1 MLLAYRPGPP
11 GSSPPMQELPKYWS
25 ITMSSVNEINQRHP
39 SVEPPGVKSPL
50 RHDSVTIA
58 CPVCGSSF
66 SPSGR
71 RTYCSDACR
80 SLAYRRRRS
89 SGTLPTLR
97 VPRSQPRREITVY
110 ECDTC
115 GERSLGEQRC
125 PQCHT
130 FMRRVGIGGHCPSC
144 EESITIS
151 ELVGTGFIV
160 EP

>member
-1 MLLAYRPGPP
+1 MRPNNCTVADTKTARTRIRV
-11 GSSPPMQELPKYWS
+11 SSCPVSMRVTKPTRAWS
-25 ITMSSVNEINQRHP
+25 HR
-39 SVEPPGVKSPL
+39 KSNP
-50 RHDSVTIA
+50 RCPTIA

-80 SLAYRRRRS
+80 SLGYRRRRS
-89 SGTLPTLR
+89 VGR
-97 VPRSQPRREITVY
+97 ENIAVAKSQSRREITVY

-115 GERSLGEQRC
+115 GERSPGEQRC
-125 PQCHT
+125 TQCHT

>member
-1 MLLAYRPGPP
+1 
-11 GSSPPMQELPKYWS
+11 
-25 ITMSSVNEINQRHP
+25 MSSVDANNKVHP
-39 SVEPPGVKSPL
+39 SVESIPRCP
-50 RHDSVTIA
+50 TIA

-66 SPSGR
+66 GPSGR

-80 SLAYRRRRS
+80 ALAYRRRRS
-89 SGTLPTLR
+89 GMTRQVR

-125 PQCHT
+125 TQCHT

-151 ELVGTGFIV
+151 ELIGTDLIVGS
-160 EP
+160 

>member
-1 MLLAYRPGPP
+1 MDPRY
-11 GSSPPMQELPKYWS
+11 
-25 ITMSSVNEINQRHP
+25 
-39 SVEPPGVKSPL
+39 
-50 RHDSVTIA
+50 VTIA

-66 SPSGR
+66 GPSGR

-80 SLAYRRRRS
+80 ASAYRRRRS
-89 SGTLPTLR
+89 SGTLPMLR

-151 ELVGTGFIV
+151 ELIGTDLIVGS
-160 EP
+160 

>member
-1 MLLAYRPGPP
+1 
-11 GSSPPMQELPKYWS
+11 
-25 ITMSSVNEINQRHP
+25 MSSVDANNKVHP
-39 SVEPPGVKSPL
+39 SVESNPRCP
-50 RHDSVTIA
+50 TIA
-58 CPVCGSSF
+58 CPACGSSF

-80 SLAYRRRRS
+80 ALAYRRRRS
-89 SGTLPTLR
+89 GMTRQVR
-97 VPRSQPRREITVY
+97 VPKSQPRREITVY

-151 ELVGTGFIV
+151 ELIGTGFIV

>member
-1 MLLAYRPGPP
+1 
-11 GSSPPMQELPKYWS
+11 
-25 ITMSSVNEINQRHP
+25 MSSVDANNKVHP
-39 SVEPPGVKSPL
+39 SVESNPRCP
-50 RHDSVTIA
+50 TIA

-66 SPSGR
+66 GPSGR

-80 SLAYRRRRS
+80 ASAYRRRRS

-144 EESITIS
+144 DESITIS